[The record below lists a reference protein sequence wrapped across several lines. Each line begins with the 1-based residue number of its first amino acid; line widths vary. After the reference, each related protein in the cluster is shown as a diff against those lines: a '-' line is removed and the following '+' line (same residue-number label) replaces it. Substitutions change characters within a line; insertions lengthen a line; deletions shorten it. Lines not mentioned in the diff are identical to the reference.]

1 MAGNLLRGQLSG
13 RFARSRR
20 RAYIDNSAI
29 PTYVIGD
36 VHGRHDLLAEVE
48 ENIVADASRLP
59 GRKLIVMLGDFIDR
73 GPSSAR
79 VVSRLMA
86 PAPPGFDRICLT
98 GNHELAM
105 LSYIDGDI
113 TLSEWFSMGA
123 DVTLHSYG
131 LDAAHLARQY
141 SSQKKLDDFIR
152 SSLPASHVTFLREL
166 PILLDTPNALFVHAG
181 IDPEVPIAEQTDD
194 DLVFIRSRF
203 LDSLQPPPKLVVH
216 GHTPIK
222 EVKARGLRLNLDTG
236 AFRTGKLT
244 AARLWNGRVH
254 VFST

>member
-1 MAGNLLRGQLSG
+1 MVGNLMRGRLAG
-13 RFARSRR
+13 RFGRTRR
-20 RAYIDNSAI
+20 REYIDISAM

-36 VHGRHDLLAEVE
+36 VHGCHHLLAAVE
-48 ENIVADASRLP
+48 EKIVADASRLP

-73 GPSSAR
+73 GPASAR

-86 PAPPGFDRICLT
+86 PPPPGFDRICLT

-105 LSYIDGDI
+105 LAYIDDEI
-113 TLSEWFSMGA
+113 SLAQWFAMGA

-141 SSQKKLDDFIR
+141 PSQKKLDDFIR
-152 SSLPASHVTFLREL
+152 SSLPASHIEFLRDL
-166 PILLDTPNALFVHAG
+166 PILVDTPSVLFVHAG
-181 IDPEVPIAEQTDD
+181 INPEHSISEQSDE

-203 LDSLQPPPKLVVH
+203 FDSAQPLPKLVVH
-216 GHTPIK
+216 GHTPVK
-222 EVKARGLRLNLDTG
+222 EAEVSGLRLNIDTG
-236 AFRTGKLT
+236 AFHSGKLT
-244 AARLWNGRVH
+244 VARLWNGRVH

>member
-1 MAGNLLRGQLSG
+1 MVGNVLRKQLAG

-20 RAYIDNSAI
+20 REFFDNSAI

-36 VHGRHDLLAEVE
+36 VHGRHDLLVE
-48 ENIVADASRLP
+48 LEDKIVRDAARLP

-79 VVSRLMA
+79 VISRLMA
-86 PAPPGFDRICLT
+86 PPPPEFDRVCLT

-105 LSYIDGDI
+105 LSYVDDQIS
-113 TLSEWFSMGA
+113 LAEWFGMGA

-131 LDAAHLARQY
+131 LDAVHLARQY
-141 SSQKKLDDFIR
+141 SSQKKLDEFIR
-152 SSLPASHVTFLREL
+152 ASLPQAHITFLREL
-166 PILLDTPNALFVHAG
+166 PILLDTPGTLFVHAG
-181 IDPEVPIAEQTDD
+181 IDPEVAIADQSDE

-203 LDSLQPPPKLVVH
+203 IESSKRLPKLVVH
-216 GHTPIK
+216 GHTPVK
-222 EVKARGLRLNLDTG
+222 EAQARSLRLNIDTG
-236 AFRTGKLT
+236 AFMTGRLT
-244 AARLWNGRVH
+244 AARLWQGRVH

>member
-1 MAGNLLRGQLSG
+1 MAGNSLRRQLSA
-13 RFARSRR
+13 RFDRSRR
-20 RAYIDNSAI
+20 RAYIDNSET

-48 ENIVADASRLP
+48 ATIVADASRLP

-79 VVSRLMA
+79 VISRLMA
-86 PAPPGFDRICLT
+86 PPPPNFDRVCLT

-105 LSYIDGDI
+105 LSYIDDDI
-113 TLSEWFSMGA
+113 SLSQWFAMGA

-141 SSQKKLDDFIR
+141 PSQKKLDEFIR
-152 SSLPASHVTFLREL
+152 SSLPASHVTFMREL

-181 IDPEVPIAEQTDD
+181 IDPEVPIAEQVDE

-203 LDSLQPPPKLVVH
+203 LDSVQPLPKLVVH

-236 AFRTGKLT
+236 AFHTGRLT
-244 AARLWNGRVH
+244 TARLWNGRVH